1 MSATLVTVWEERPLL
16 AFVMTDPIHKR
27 RGMGTFLVRKTI
39 DALIDRGYEELDLF
53 VTRTNEPAIRIYE
66 RLGFRDVE
74 GWSLPE
80 SD

>member
-1 MSATLVTVWEERPLL
+1 
-16 AFVMTDPIHKR
+16 
-27 RGMGTFLVRKTI
+27 MGTFLVRKTI